1 MRASRPLPTPDRPGA
16 PSRNGFTLIEM
27 MVVVAIVAI
36 LATVAYPAYT
46 GYVLRGHRT
55 EAQAVLVEGVQFMER
70 NFTLF
75 NTYEAVDLGTTPPTL
90 SNNTLPSTLTNRVAD
105 RYTVTISAQNATS
118 FTLQAAPTS
127 VQSGDSC
134 GMMTITHTGAKSPG
148 QCW

>member
-1 MRASRPLPTPDRPGA
+1 MRASRPLPPPDRPGA
-16 PSRNGFTLIEM
+16 PGRNGFTLIEM

-36 LATVAYPAYT
+36 LATVAYPSYT

-70 NFTLF
+70 YFS
-75 NTYEAVDLGTTPPTL
+75 
-90 SNNTLPSTLTNRVAD
+90 SNNAYCNPTSPCNNALPGALTSRVAD
-105 RYTVTISAQNATS
+105 RYTVTISAQTADS
-118 FTLQAAPTS
+118 FTLQAAPTT

-134 GMMTITHTGAKSPG
+134 GTMTITHTGAKSPG